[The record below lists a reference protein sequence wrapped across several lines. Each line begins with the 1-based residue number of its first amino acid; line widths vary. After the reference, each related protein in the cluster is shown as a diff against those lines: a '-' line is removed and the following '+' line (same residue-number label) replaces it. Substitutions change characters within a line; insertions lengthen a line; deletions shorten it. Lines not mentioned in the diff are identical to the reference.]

1 MHNIY
6 LKKIS
11 RTANVGLYGS
21 LAVSIVTLALYYLWN
36 KRFYINEQGFRFMLV
51 AGCILA
57 ILAICTILFTVR
69 KSTPKLRQM
78 DDLNEKLGKYSDQVS
93 NIYLTTLGIVVV
105 ECVLIT
111 LSHNSILFML
121 LMLLVLTLFML
132 YPNHLKVKT
141 DLGLSDEQMSELFP
155 DLYKTEKQDE

>member
-1 MHNIY
+1 MHKTY

-11 RTANVGLYGS
+11 RTANFGLYGS
-21 LAVSIVTLALYYLWN
+21 LLVSVATLALYYLWN
-36 KRFYINEQGFRFMLV
+36 RRFYINEQGFRFMLI
-51 AGCILA
+51 AGCVLSV
-57 ILAICTILFTVR
+57 LAICTILFIVR

-78 DDLNEKLGKYSDQVS
+78 DDLNAKLAKYSEQVS

-111 LSHNSILFML
+111 LSHNSVLFML

-132 YPNHLKVKT
+132 YPNHMKIKT
-141 DLGLSDEQMSELFP
+141 DLGLSDEQMTELFP
-155 DLYKTEKQDE
+155 DLYKIEKQGE